1 MTTAAGSTSALAE
14 SYAHCRDVSRR
25 EAKNFYYGMKLT
37 PEPKRS
43 AMYAVYAWNR
53 LADDL
58 ADEPGDPE
66 AKEQRIA
73 RFRRDTRQALAVDDP
88 LPDGPLWPAF
98 RDTAIT
104 YNLPAAYFEA
114 MVDGQMLDQ
123 HRTRYATFDELY
135 DYCYKVASVVGL
147 TCLEI
152 WGYEG
157 GADTRKLGEYRGIAF
172 QLTNILRDVR
182 EDADRDRVY
191 LPAEMCGVFEL
202 NPSMFRFDPQPEVVR
217 GMRELTERA
226 REFYERSAALES
238 RVHPS
243 GRGCL
248 WAMTA
253 IYRGLLRRIA
263 ADPGRPLRGE
273 RVRLSKPR
281 KLWIGLRASLMRR
294 STNGVSP

>member
-1 MTTAAGSTSALAE
+1 MTAVSRSALAE
-14 SYAHCRDVSRR
+14 SYDHCRDVSRR
-25 EAKNFYYGMKLT
+25 EAKNFDYGMKLT

-66 AKEQRIA
+66 AKEQRLTQ
-73 RFRRDTRQALAVDDP
+73 FRRNTRQALADDQP

-98 RDTAIT
+98 RDTALT
-104 YNLPAAYFEA
+104 YELPAEYFEA
-114 MVDGQMLDQ
+114 MVDGQMVDQ
-123 HRTRYATFDELY
+123 QRTRYATFDELY
-135 DYCYKVASVVGL
+135 EYCYKVASVVGL

-182 EDADRDRVY
+182 EDAERDRVY
-191 LPAEMCGVFEL
+191 LPAETCGLFEL
-202 NPSMFRFDPQPEVVR
+202 NPSMFRFDPQPEVIR
-217 GMRELTERA
+217 GIRELAERA
-226 REFYERSAALES
+226 GEFFEQSAALES

-243 GRGCL
+243 GRACL

-263 ADPGRPLRGE
+263 ADPMRPLRGR

-281 KLWIGLRASLMRR
+281 KLWIGLRASLMRG
-294 STNGVSP
+294 SASGVSP